1 MTQFLPPNLLALFA
15 PRDPVPFLPQLEK
28 LPHEK
33 HHNQPYCGIAP
44 FIRHFEDPRDA
55 PPPTRAETRDERLER
70 KRREK
75 MERRQG
81 VMEVELK
88 QWDPHNDPNAQGD
101 AFKTLF
107 VARINY
113 DTTESKLRRE
123 FEVYGPI
130 KRIYIVYNKKTG
142 KPRGYAFIEYE
153 HERDMHSAYKHADGK
168 KIDGRRVLV
177 DVERG
182 RTVKGWHPRRLGG
195 GLGGTRRGGADVNI
209 KHSGRDDTSRYDD
222 RPIGSDRDRDRT
234 DRRERSRDR
243 DKERGERRRSRSR
256 ERRRRTRSR
265 ERERAVVVAGEET
278 GGSNRRRDRER
289 ERGAP
294 GDSREKSRDRDRER
308 DRKRRSR
315 SRDKKRDR
323 ERGKG
328 ADGGEEGVAG
338 LADGMNPDAG
348 ERGVEES
355 LGGEPS
361 GPEGEERGRDRDKDR
376 ERDRDRK
383 RSHRDKDRDR
393 DRDRRRDRDRDREHK
408 RDRGDRERGDRREDR
423 HVSSSGDQEGVG
435 NGGEEGEEPVPP
447 QSEEGSQDGM
457 RMMMMD
463 QDSMQ
468 SGEGYASN
476 ENGYRMEAQ
485 GDEY

>member
-15 PRDPVPFLPQLEK
+15 PRDPIPFLSQLEK

-33 HHNQPYCGIAP
+33 HHNQPYSGIAP

-75 MERRQG
+75 IERRQA
-81 VMEVELK
+81 VVETELK
-88 QWDPHNDPNAQGD
+88 LWDPHNDPNAQGD

-107 VARINY
+107 VARVNY

-130 KRIYIVYNKKTG
+130 KRIYIVYNKRTQ

-182 RTVKGWHPRRLGG
+182 RTVKGWQPRRLGG

-209 KHSGRDDTSRYDD
+209 KHSGRDDASRYDE
-222 RPIGSDRDRDRT
+222 RPIGGDREPRE
-234 DRRERSRDR
+234 RRERSRERDR
-243 DKERGERRRSRSR
+243 DKDKDKDKDKDRERRRSRSR

-265 ERERAVVVAGEET
+265 ERERERERPIGGDEVVSGS
-278 GGSNRRRDRER
+278 GGGTRRRER
-289 ERGAP
+289 EKDRGVAAG
-294 GDSREKSRDRDRER
+294 GDSRSRER
-308 DRKRRSR
+308 SRERKRRSR
-315 SRDKKRDR
+315 SRDRKRDR

-328 ADGGEEGVAG
+328 LDGEDVSQAEGAPEGGERM
-338 LADGMNPDAG
+338 L
-348 ERGVEES
+348 EEN
-355 LGGEPS
+355 
-361 GPEGEERGRDRDKDR
+361 EGEVGEGNEERR
-376 ERDRDRK
+376 
-383 RSHRDKDRDR
+383 DRDR
-393 DRDRRRDRDRDREHK
+393 DRDRRRSHRDRERRRGDRDRDREHK
-408 RDRGDRERGDRREDR
+408 RERGERERGDRKEER
-423 HVSSSGDQEGVG
+423 HGSLRDDMGPQDDQG
-435 NGGEEGEEPVPP
+435 NEEEGGAPPHMEEY
-447 QSEEGSQDGM
+447 SQDGM
-457 RMMMMD
+457 MD
-463 QDSMQ
+463 QQ
-468 SGEGYASN
+468 SVPSADGYGSS
-476 ENGYRMEAQ
+476 ENGYKMEAP